1 MIDDYPPEE
10 ADLIKELWQE
20 HLVTPFPKSFK
31 GMDVSGIDFV
41 MLDADIAGCV
51 GAFIERGTLDVW
63 RTAILGLCY
72 HDCEYIL
79 PVLNEEVAAYYWRL
93 GRLAELILKSLTRTE
108 RPAVSR
114 SKEDRTDA

>member
-1 MIDDYPPEE
+1 MNDEHMPEDD
-10 ADLIKELWQE
+10 DLIEELWQE
-20 HLVTPFPKSFK
+20 HLAAPFPKGFG

-51 GAFIERGTLDVW
+51 NAFIGRGTLDVW

-79 PVLNEEVAAYYWRL
+79 PVLNEEGAAYYWRL
-93 GRLAELILKSLTRTE
+93 GRMAELILKTVRRVE
-108 RPAVSR
+108 RPFVR
-114 SKEDRTDA
+114 ENKEDKTHA